1 MDDKRNELR
10 EALREMDNALSRAI
24 TDFAR
29 IEQLTTD
36 PAVARASRK
45 LINAI
50 IAGDK
55 ETNEAARMIRAER
68 WDLL

>member
-1 MDDKRNELR
+1 MSDKRNELR
-10 EALREMDNALSRAI
+10 EALRELDNALSVAI

-36 PAVARASRK
+36 PAVARAARK

-55 ETNEAARMIRAER
+55 ETNEVARMIRADR
-68 WDLL
+68 WDLV